1 MPTWSCDSGSSR
13 GLSAAIF
20 PAIRGVLAA
29 FLGAVI
35 AGWTALGATA
45 TIDPASY
52 LNDIKFLASPE
63 LRGRVTGSPELEKA
77 AAFIAAKYRG
87 FGLKPVEG
95 KSYYQAF
102 PVTTDA
108 QLGHSN
114 RFRFTENGHATALR
128 FPEDFI
134 PFNFSHTGKLAGTV
148 VFAGYGITA
157 PEYHYDDYA
166 GIDVTGKIVMLLRHE
181 PQEFDEKSVFDG
193 KSLTQ
198 HSQFTSKATNAK
210 IHGAVAV
217 ILINDVANHHGEAD
231 TLEKFGTTAGPADAG
246 IPFVQVKAE
255 RVAAWFTDAGKNL
268 ATIVEG
274 IDKDLKPRSF
284 AFPDSVHVEANL
296 DIQRAVKTVNNVIA
310 YIPGETGE
318 YVIVGAH
325 YDHLGLGGPYSLA
338 PSQTGTVHPGADD
351 NASGTAGVIELA
363 HWYATQPKQK
373 RGILF
378 LSFAGEEQGLLG
390 SAYYAGHP
398 KLPLEQAVAM
408 INMDMIGRIRDAKV
422 YVGGVGSGSTLRPL
436 LEQVSPHYALKLDF
450 AGAGASDGSSDHTSF
465 QAKQVPILFFF
476 SGLHADYHKPSDTW
490 DKIDAPDAAR
500 LLQLVADVAD
510 HLRDAPDRPTFVR
523 VAPASGHG
531 GDNAGPVGG
540 SSGYGPNFGSVPDF
554 AEGINGVKFADVREG
569 SPAAKAGFKA
579 GDILVEFDGKPIQ
592 NLYDFTYAL
601 RSKKPG
607 DTVKV
612 KVLRDGAPVEAQV
625 LLTKRE

>member
-1 MPTWSCDSGSSR
+1 MKIWSRDSGRCR
-13 GLSAAIF
+13 GLLTALFAAILHG
-20 PAIRGVLAA
+20 ATA
-29 FLGAVI
+29 F
-35 AGWTALGATA
+35 GATA
-45 TIDPASY
+45 TIDPVSY

-95 KSYYQAF
+95 THYYQPF
-102 PVTTDA
+102 PVTTGA

-114 RFRFTENGHATALR
+114 RFHFTENGRATALH

-157 PEYHYDDYA
+157 PEYNYDDYA
-166 GIDVTGKIVMLLRHE
+166 GIDVKGKIVMVLRHE
-181 PQEFDEKSVFDG
+181 PQESDEKSVFDG
-193 KSLTQ
+193 KSLTP
-198 HSQFTSKATNAK
+198 HAQFTSKATNAK
-210 IHGAVAV
+210 IHGAIGV
-217 ILINDVANHHGEAD
+217 ILINDLANHHGEAD
-231 TLEKFGTTAGPADAG
+231 TLEKFGISAGPVDAG
-246 IPFVQVKAE
+246 IPFVQVKAD
-255 RVAAWFTDAGKNL
+255 RVAGWFTDAGKNP
-268 ATIVEG
+268 ATIAEG
-274 IDKDLKPRSF
+274 IDKDLKPQSF
-284 AFPDSVHVEANL
+284 AFPDSVRVEANL

-310 YIPGETGE
+310 YIPGETDE
-318 YVIVGAH
+318 YLIVGAH
-325 YDHLGLGGPYSLA
+325 YDHLGLGGQFSLA
-338 PSQTGTVHPGADD
+338 PSLTGTVHPGADD

-363 HWYATQPKQK
+363 RWYATQPKQK

-398 KLPLEQAVAM
+398 KLPLEKAVAM

-422 YVGGVGSGSTLRPL
+422 YVGGAASGSTLRPL
-436 LEQVSPHYALKLDF
+436 LEQISPNYSLKLDF
-450 AGAGASDGSSDHTSF
+450 AGTGASDGSSDHTSF

-476 SGLHADYHKPSDTW
+476 SGLHGDYHKPSDTW
-490 DKIDAPDAAR
+490 DKIDTADAAT

-510 HLRDAPDRPTFVR
+510 HLRDAPERPKFVR

-531 GDNAGPVGG
+531 DSSVGPVGG
-540 SSGYGPNFGSVPDF
+540 NSGYGPNFGSVPDF

-601 RSKKPG
+601 RSKKAG

-612 KVLRDGAPVEAQV
+612 KVLRGGAPVEAQV